1 MRKVSPL
8 ICKKYKSPVFHN
20 TEDLNQLK
28 SYKDYTLKGF
38 VCKGN
43 ELFSNCQ
50 INPIK
55 KSPLTSRLK
64 RNPNSIL
71 FYRRYGKKLIAKVLK
86 NIDITKY
93 IFKYI
98 LVFLNI

>member
-1 MRKVSPL
+1 MKKAFLL

-50 INPIK
+50 TKPHK

-64 RNPNSIL
+64 RKPPYNIL
-71 FYRRYGKKLIAKVLK
+71 YKYTWKKLIAKVQ
-86 NIDITKY
+86 
-93 IFKYI
+93 
-98 LVFLNI
+98 

>member
-1 MRKVSPL
+1 MKKVFLL

-38 VCKGN
+38 VCKDN
-43 ELFSNCQ
+43 KLFFKLPNK
-50 INPIK
+50 PHK

-64 RNPNSIL
+64 RNPYNIL
-71 FYRRYGKKLIAKVLK
+71 FTDVMEKTYCKGTKK
-86 NIDITKY
+86 Y
-93 IFKYI
+93 
-98 LVFLNI
+98 

>member
-1 MRKVSPL
+1 MRKVSSL

-50 INPIK
+50 INPNK
-55 KSPLTSRLK
+55 KSLLASRLK
-64 RNPNSIL
+64 RNAYNIL
-71 FYRRYGKKLIAKVLK
+71 LQNIMEKTYCKSTKK
-86 NIDITKY
+86 N
-93 IFKYI
+93 
-98 LVFLNI
+98 

>member
-1 MRKVSPL
+1 MKKVSPL

-43 ELFSNCQ
+43 ELFLNRQ
-50 INPIK
+50 TNLIK
-55 KSPLTSRLK
+55 KARSPA
-64 RNPNSIL
+64 
-71 FYRRYGKKLIAKVLK
+71 G
-86 NIDITKY
+86 
-93 IFKYI
+93 
-98 LVFLNI
+98 

>member
-1 MRKVSPL
+1 MKKVSPL

-50 INPIK
+50 INLNK
-55 KSPLTSRLK
+55 KSLLASRLK
-64 RNPNSIL
+64 RNPYNIL
-71 FYRRYGKKLIAKVLK
+71 LQNIMEKTYCKSTKK
-86 NIDITKY
+86 N
-93 IFKYI
+93 
-98 LVFLNI
+98 

>member
-50 INPIK
+50 INPNK
-55 KSPLTSRLK
+55 KSLLASRLK
-64 RNPNSIL
+64 RNPYNIL
-71 FYRRYGKKLIAKVLK
+71 LQKKWKKLTAKVLK
-86 NIDITKY
+86 KNEIAKY
-93 IFKYI
+93 ISKYI
-98 LVFLNI
+98 LVLLNI

>member
-50 INPIK
+50 INPNK
-55 KSPLTSRLK
+55 KSLLASRLK
-64 RNPNSIL
+64 RNPIQYSFTEYN
-71 FYRRYGKKLIAKVLK
+71 GKNLLQ
-86 NIDITKY
+86 KY
-93 IFKYI
+93 
-98 LVFLNI
+98 

>member
-28 SYKDYTLKGF
+28 SYKDYTLKEF

-50 INPIK
+50 IN
-55 KSPLTSRLK
+55 T
-64 RNPNSIL
+64 
-71 FYRRYGKKLIAKVLK
+71 A
-86 NIDITKY
+86 
-93 IFKYI
+93 
-98 LVFLNI
+98 LN

>member
-1 MRKVSPL
+1 MKKVFLL
-8 ICKKYKSPVFHN
+8 ICKKYKSSVFRN

-50 INPIK
+50 TNLTK
-55 KSPLTSRLK
+55 KPAHQQ
-64 RNPNSIL
+64 
-71 FYRRYGKKLIAKVLK
+71 AKEK
-86 NIDITKY
+86 TTI
-93 IFKYI
+93 
-98 LVFLNI
+98 

>member
-28 SYKDYTLKGF
+28 SYKDYTSKGF

-50 INPIK
+50 INPNK
-55 KSPLTSRLK
+55 KSLLASRLK
-64 RNPNSIL
+64 RKPIQYSFTEYN
-71 FYRRYGKKLIAKVLK
+71 GKNLLQ
-86 NIDITKY
+86 KY
-93 IFKYI
+93 
-98 LVFLNI
+98 

>member
-28 SYKDYTLKGF
+28 SNKDYTLKGF

-43 ELFSNCQ
+43 ELFQ
-50 INPIK
+50 
-55 KSPLTSRLK
+55 
-64 RNPNSIL
+64 
-71 FYRRYGKKLIAKVLK
+71 
-86 NIDITKY
+86 ITK
-93 IFKYI
+93 
-98 LVFLNI
+98 

>member
-43 ELFSNCQ
+43 ELFSN
-50 INPIK
+50 
-55 KSPLTSRLK
+55 
-64 RNPNSIL
+64 
-71 FYRRYGKKLIAKVLK
+71 
-86 NIDITKY
+86 
-93 IFKYI
+93 
-98 LVFLNI
+98 

>member
-50 INPIK
+50 INPNK
-55 KSPLTSRLK
+55 KKPARQQAK
-64 RNPNSIL
+64 EKPYNIL
-71 FYRRYGKKLIAKVLK
+71 LQNIMEKTYCKSTKKK
-86 NIDITKY
+86 
-93 IFKYI
+93 
-98 LVFLNI
+98 

>member
-43 ELFSNCQ
+43 ELFSNYQ

-55 KSPLTSRLK
+55 KPAHQQ
-64 RNPNSIL
+64 
-71 FYRRYGKKLIAKVLK
+71 AKEES
-86 NIDITKY
+86 
-93 IFKYI
+93 
-98 LVFLNI
+98 

>member
-50 INPIK
+50 INPNK
-55 KSPLTSRLK
+55 KSLLASRLK
-64 RNPNSIL
+64 RNPYNRSEE
-71 FYRRYGKKLIAKVLK
+71 RRVGKECRSRWSP
-86 NIDITKY
+86 Y
-93 IFKYI
+93 H
-98 LVFLNI
+98 

>member
-43 ELFSNCQ
+43 ELFSNCK
-50 INPIK
+50 INP
-55 KSPLTSRLK
+55 
-64 RNPNSIL
+64 
-71 FYRRYGKKLIAKVLK
+71 
-86 NIDITKY
+86 
-93 IFKYI
+93 
-98 LVFLNI
+98 

>member
-28 SYKDYTLKGF
+28 SIKDYSLKGF

-43 ELFSNCQ
+43 E
-50 INPIK
+50 II
-55 KSPLTSRLK
+55 
-64 RNPNSIL
+64 PNSKVNPKKKARSLAGLGNIL
-71 FYRRYGKKLIAKVLK
+71 R
-86 NIDITKY
+86 N
-93 IFKYI
+93 
-98 LVFLNI
+98 